1 MLCHLTQRFRPLAV
15 HRVSSTTDCC
25 GLYPTSFLW
34 QELPQRQKQNQTK
47 KKKQKSKTNKINK
60 QTKIKAKQKQKTSLK
75 LLTLSDK
82 YVLSFQEMRLTSQ
95 Y

>member
-1 MLCHLTQRFRPLAV
+1 MKKA
-15 HRVSSTTDCC
+15 
-25 GLYPTSFLW
+25 
-34 QELPQRQKQNQTK
+34 KQM
-47 KKKQKSKTNKINK
+47 NK
-60 QTKIKAKQKQKTSLK
+60 QKIKAKQKQKTSLK

>member
-1 MLCHLTQRFRPLAV
+1 MKKA
-15 HRVSSTTDCC
+15 
-25 GLYPTSFLW
+25 
-34 QELPQRQKQNQTK
+34 KQMNEQ
-47 KKKQKSKTNKINK
+47 
-60 QTKIKAKQKQKTSLK
+60 KIKAKQKQKTSLK

>member
-1 MLCHLTQRFRPLAV
+1 MLYHLTQRFRPLVV

-34 QELPQRQKQNQTK
+34 QELPQRQKQKHAKNENA
-47 KKKQKSKTNKINK
+47 KKQNK
-60 QTKIKAKQKQKTSLK
+60 QKNKQKLKAKQKQKTSLK